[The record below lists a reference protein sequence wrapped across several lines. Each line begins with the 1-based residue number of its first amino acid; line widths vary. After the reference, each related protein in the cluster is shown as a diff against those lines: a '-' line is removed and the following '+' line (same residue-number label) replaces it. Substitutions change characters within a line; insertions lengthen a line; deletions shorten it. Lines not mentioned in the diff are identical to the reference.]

1 MVIADTGFWL
11 ALHDRDDGHHGP
23 ARRCL
28 EALGE
33 PLVTTWPV
41 VTEAV
46 YLLVTRL
53 APASGVALLRNLHG
67 ACTLHD
73 LTPDSTLRLAD
84 LMERY
89 ANLPMDL
96 ADASLVVLAEH
107 LGHGRILT
115 TDRRNFAAYRW
126 DERRPFE
133 NLLLDS

>member
-11 ALHDRDDGHHGP
+11 ALYDRDDRHHGL

-28 EALGE
+28 EALDE

-41 VTEAV
+41 VTEAA
-46 YLLVTRL
+46 YLLFTRL
-53 APASGVALLRNLHG
+53 GPASGVALLRNLHG
-67 ACTLHD
+67 TCTFHD
-73 LTPDSTLRLAD
+73 LAPDSPVRLAD

-115 TDRRNFAAYRW
+115 TDWRDFSAYRW
-126 DERRPFE
+126 DERKSFE
-133 NLLLDS
+133 NLLLDA